1 MPNYRVSWLAP
12 AVEVAPGTPAED
24 HFRVAFGPLSQ
35 DAPLTALFADFLG
48 VTTPGD
54 YQSSVQLIDVNG
66 QPLGALALG
75 PTVNIPAPVFIHPPQ
90 GVQVAVI
97 G

>member
-1 MPNYRVSWLAP
+1 
-12 AVEVAPGTPAED
+12 
-24 HFRVAFGPLSQ
+24 
-35 DAPLTALFADFLG
+35 LG